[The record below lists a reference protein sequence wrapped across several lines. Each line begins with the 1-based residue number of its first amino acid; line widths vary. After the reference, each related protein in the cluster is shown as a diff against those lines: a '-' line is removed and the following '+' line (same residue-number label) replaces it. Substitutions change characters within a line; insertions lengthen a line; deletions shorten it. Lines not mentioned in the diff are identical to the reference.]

1 MDKIRAVDMLFLDDL
16 FEMGGGYVL
25 KFSDRTFAE
34 FFHQELSVNI
44 DDPLYAKN
52 GGSKGKRLRY
62 FLQITDVPTV
72 VRTLHALW
80 EYREAL
86 QRRSNAMEKLPGARE
101 RFLELIARLTGTK
114 APPPAENPARAF
126 DRASAG
132 ELKSQL
138 FALPSLQPQPR
149 GYAFEKFLK
158 TLFDAHGLE
167 ARDPFR
173 LRGEQIDGSFLL
185 STQVYLLE
193 AKWQDAPCGVDVL
206 HTFHGKIEQKA
217 AWTRGLFISDSG
229 FSPDGL
235 AAFGRGKRV
244 ICMDGFDLYEVV
256 TRDLSLAEVLDRKVR
271 HAAETGVIFA
281 RVQNLFPR

>member
-1 MDKIRAVDMLFLDDL
+1 MTKIRAIDMLFLDDL

-34 FFHQELSVNI
+34 FFQQELGINI
-44 DDPLYAKN
+44 DDPIFARN

-62 FLQITDVPTV
+62 FLQNSDVPTT

-86 QRRSNAMEKLPGARE
+86 QRRSNAVEKLPGARE
-101 RFLELIARLTGTK
+101 QFLELIARLEGHN
-114 APPPAENPARAF
+114 ARPPPENSVRVF
-126 DRASAG
+126 DHAKAG

-138 FALPSLQPQPR
+138 LALPSLQPQPR
-149 GYAFEKFLK
+149 GYAFETFLK
-158 TLFDAHGLE
+158 IFFDAHGLE

-193 AKWQDAPCGVDVL
+193 AKWQDAACGVDVL

-281 RVQNLFPR
+281 RVRDLFPH

>member
-1 MDKIRAVDMLFLDDL
+1 MPNIRAVDMLFLDDL

-25 KFSDRTFAE
+25 KFSDRTLAE
-34 FFHQELSVNI
+34 FFQLELGINI
-44 DDPLYAKN
+44 DDPVYAKN

-62 FLQITDVPTV
+62 FLQISDVATV
-72 VRTLHALW
+72 VRTLRALW

-86 QRRSNAMEKLPGARE
+86 QRRSNAMERLPGARE
-101 RFLELIARLTGTK
+101 QFLELIARLEGPK
-114 APPPAENPARAF
+114 APLPADRSARVLDNA
-126 DRASAG
+126 RAG

-158 TLFDAHGLE
+158 ALFDAHGLE

-193 AKWQDAPCGVDVL
+193 AKWQEAACGVDVL

-229 FSPDGL
+229 FSLDGV

-256 TRDLSLAEVLDRKVR
+256 TRNLSLAEVLDHKVR

-281 RVQNLFPR
+281 RVRDLFPQ